1 MKRYIYA
8 VDVGGSSIKYGV
20 FTYDGK
26 LLRSFKKRTP
36 KSKSPE
42 AFLEEIADTI
52 KHQSEPINEIVGVG
66 FGLPGPVIDDTVY
79 GAVNLG
85 WGTVNVKE
93 VFSQFFNEDLFVVL
107 ENDANIASFGEALYG
122 AGASYKDMVLFTL
135 GTGIGGGVIHNGSI
149 VSGAD
154 GAGGEVGHITVDHK
168 YNFTCG
174 CGRKGCV
181 ETLASAK
188 GLKNLVKYFLK
199 HESFDSKITSTRISA
214 KQVVDLAKEGD
225 ALALKVVDE
234 MALGLAKAAS
244 AVSVITNPEVFVIGG
259 GISAAGDFFTEKIA
273 AHYKHLAF
281 KPVLNTE
288 FINARLGNKAAL
300 YGAYALVKHHA

>member
-1 MKRYIYA
+1 MKRYVYA
-8 VDVGGSSIKYGV
+8 VDVGGSSIKYGI

-36 KSKSPE
+36 KTTSPE
-42 AFLEEIADTI
+42 VFLEAIANTI
-52 KHQSEPINEIVGVG
+52 KQQSEPINEIVGVG

-85 WGTVNVKE
+85 WDNVNVKAI
-93 VFSQFFNEDLFVVL
+93 FSQFFNEDMFVVL

-149 VSGAD
+149 VSGIH
-154 GAGGEVGHITVDHK
+154 GAGGEVGHLTVDHT
-168 YNFTCG
+168 YNFMCG
-174 CGRKGCV
+174 CGRTGCV
-181 ETLASAK
+181 ETLASAT

-199 HESFDSKITSTRISA
+199 QGTFDTKITTPRVSA
-214 KQVVDLAKEGD
+214 KQVIDLAKEGD

-234 MALGLAKAAS
+234 MALALAKAAAS
-244 AVSVITNPEVFVIGG
+244 VSVVTDPEVFVLGG
-259 GISAAGDFFTEKIA
+259 GISAAGAFFTEKVA
-273 AHYKHLAF
+273 AHYNTLAF
-281 KPVLNTE
+281 KPVLATE